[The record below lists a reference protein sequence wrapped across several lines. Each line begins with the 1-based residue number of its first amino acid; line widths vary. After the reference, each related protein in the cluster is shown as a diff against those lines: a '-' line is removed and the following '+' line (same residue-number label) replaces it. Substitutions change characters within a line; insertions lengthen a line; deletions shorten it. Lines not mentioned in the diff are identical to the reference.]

1 METKKPR
8 FSTVAE
14 MLKFNIWCLKS
25 QPKLKKQKKIFLVIV
40 VMSEKKRIFAIWLN
54 NKNIDDMKV
63 KELVEKLNLKVLC
76 GESGLDRDIDGCYV
90 SDLLSD
96 VMGNAEMGNV
106 WVTLQTHKNVM
117 AIASLKELACVILV
131 KGLTASEDTVEQSNE
146 EGIPFLSTDMQTYE
160 TVGKIYQL
168 LNQ

>member
-1 METKKPR
+1 
-8 FSTVAE
+8 
-14 MLKFNIWCLKS
+14 
-25 QPKLKKQKKIFLVIV
+25 
-40 VMSEKKRIFAIWLN
+40 
-54 NKNIDDMKV
+54 MKV
-63 KELVEKLNLKVLC
+63 KELVEKLNLKVVS

-131 KGLTASEDTVEQSNE
+131 KNLMPSDDTIEQSNE
-146 EGIPFLSTDMQTYE
+146 EGIPFLTTDMQTYE

-168 LNQ
+168 LNA

>member
-1 METKKPR
+1 
-8 FSTVAE
+8 
-14 MLKFNIWCLKS
+14 
-25 QPKLKKQKKIFLVIV
+25 
-40 VMSEKKRIFAIWLN
+40 
-54 NKNIDDMKV
+54 MKV
-63 KELVEKLNLKVLC
+63 RELVEKLNLNVLS

-131 KGLTASEDTVEQSNE
+131 KNLTASEDTVEQRNE

-160 TVGKIYQL
+160 TVGKIYTI
-168 LNQ
+168 LNSES

>member
-1 METKKPR
+1 
-8 FSTVAE
+8 
-14 MLKFNIWCLKS
+14 
-25 QPKLKKQKKIFLVIV
+25 
-40 VMSEKKRIFAIWLN
+40 
-54 NKNIDDMKV
+54 MKV
-63 KELVEKLNLKVLC
+63 RELVEKLNLKVVS
-76 GESGLDRDIDGCYV
+76 GENGLDRDIDGCYV

-131 KGLTASEDTVEQSNE
+131 KNLMPSDDTIEQSNE

-168 LNQ
+168 LNA